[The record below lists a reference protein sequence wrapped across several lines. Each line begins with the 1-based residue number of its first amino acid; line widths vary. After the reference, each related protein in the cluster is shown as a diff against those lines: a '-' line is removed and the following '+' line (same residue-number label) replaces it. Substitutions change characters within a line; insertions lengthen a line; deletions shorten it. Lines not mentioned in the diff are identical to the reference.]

1 MQQKKTMAESK
12 ETWPLAK
19 KEAAINNQSDAGEE
33 EEDHCQHTQPKH
45 CKNKKHIY
53 RQFDLPQLHSE

>member
-1 MQQKKTMAESK
+1 MAESK
-12 ETWPLAK
+12 EIWPLAK

>member
-1 MQQKKTMAESK
+1 MAESK

-33 EEDHCQHTQPKH
+33 EEDHCQHKYTDNLTYLSQ
-45 CKNKKHIY
+45 
-53 RQFDLPQLHSE
+53 